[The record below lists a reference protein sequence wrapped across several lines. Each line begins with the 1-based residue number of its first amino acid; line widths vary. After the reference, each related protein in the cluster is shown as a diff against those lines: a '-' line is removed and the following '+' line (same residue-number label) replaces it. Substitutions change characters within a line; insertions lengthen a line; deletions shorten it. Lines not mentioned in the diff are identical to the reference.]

1 MNKPLATTAVADT
14 AERLRATFAS
24 GRTRPA
30 AWRRDQLSALEAMLT
45 AHEDD
50 FAAALKADLGKGA
63 REAYLTEI
71 EFLRGEARRTRRHLH
86 KWMKPRRVATPLFA
100 LPGRARIAADPLGV
114 ALIMAPWNYPLM
126 LALSP
131 LIGAIAAGDC
141 AVVKPSEIAPH
152 TSAAI
157 AKHLPACLDTEAFA
171 VVEGG
176 VETATALLDQ
186 RWDKIFYTGNAA
198 VGRIVMAAA
207 AKHLTPVTL
216 ELGGKSPAIVLD
228 DAAIDVA
235 ARRIVW
241 GKFLNAGQ
249 TCVAPD
255 YVLVERSHEAAL
267 LEALTQAITEFYGP
281 DPARSDDFARIVNA
295 RHFERLKPLLD
306 DGTTVTG
313 GQSDADDR
321 YIAPTVLSD
330 VTLESAVMRD
340 EIFGPILPVL
350 PVDGL
355 DEAVAFVTARPKPLA
370 LYVFTESRAAA
381 NRVISETSAGGMA
394 VNETVLHLAVPSL
407 PFGGV
412 GESGTGAYHGEFSFR
427 AFSHEK
433 AVLSRWS
440 RPDLKFRYPPVTKR
454 KFKLLKRFL

>member
-1 MNKPLATTAVADT
+1 MNEPIAPSAVSKT
-14 AERLRATFAS
+14 VERLRETFAA

-71 EFLRGEARRTRRHLH
+71 EFLRSEARRTRRSLH

-100 LPGRARIAADPLGV
+100 QPGRARIVAESLGV
-114 ALIMAPWNYPLM
+114 VLIMAPWNYPLM

-131 LIGAIAAGDC
+131 LIGAIAAGNC

-157 AKHLPACLDTEAFA
+157 AKHLPACLDTDAIA

-249 TCVAPD
+249 TCIAPD
-255 YVLVERSHEAAL
+255 FVLAHAAIKPAL
-267 LEALTQAITEFYGP
+267 LQRLPPLIERFYGRNAQQSP
-281 DPARSDDFARIVNA
+281 DYDASSAI
-295 RHFERLKPLLD
+295 
-306 DGTTVTG
+306 GTC
-313 GQSDADDR
+313 
-321 YIAPTVLSD
+321 
-330 VTLESAVMRD
+330 
-340 EIFGPILPVL
+340 
-350 PVDGL
+350 
-355 DEAVAFVTARPKPLA
+355 
-370 LYVFTESRAAA
+370 
-381 NRVISETSAGGMA
+381 
-394 VNETVLHLAVPSL
+394 
-407 PFGGV
+407 
-412 GESGTGAYHGEFSFR
+412 SG
-427 AFSHEK
+427 
-433 AVLSRWS
+433 
-440 RPDLKFRYPPVTKR
+440 
-454 KFKLLKRFL
+454 

>member
-1 MNKPLATTAVADT
+1 MNKPLAKPAIADT
-14 AERLRATFAS
+14 VERLRTAFAD

-30 AWRRDQLSALEAMLT
+30 SWRRAQLAALEAMLD
-45 AHEDD
+45 AQEGE
-50 FAAALKADLGKGA
+50 FAGALKADLGKSEI
-63 REAYLTEI
+63 EAYMTEI
-71 EFLRGEARRTRRHLH
+71 EFLRSEARHARRKLNA
-86 KWMKPRRVATPLFA
+86 WMRPRRVATPLLA
-100 LPGRARIAADPLGV
+100 QPGRARLVAEPLGV
-114 ALIMAPWNYPLM
+114 ALIIAPWNYPLM

-131 LIGAIAAGDC
+131 LIGAIAAGN
-141 AVVKPSEIAPH
+141 AAAVKPSEIAPH

-157 AKHLPACLDTEAFA
+157 AKHLPAYLDPDAVA

-176 VETATALLDQ
+176 VEAATALLGE

-207 AKHLTPVTL
+207 AQHLTPVTL
-216 ELGGKSPAIVLD
+216 ELGGKSPCIVLA
-228 DAAIDVA
+228 DAEVDVA

-255 YVLVERSHEAAL
+255 YVLVERSQEAAL
-267 LEALTQAITEFYGP
+267 LGALTAAIAEFYGP
-281 DPARSDDFARIVNA
+281 DPAGSEDFARIVND
-295 RHFERLKPLLD
+295 RHFARLVPLLN
-306 DGTTVTG
+306 DGEVVAG
-313 GQSDADDR
+313 GASDAGTR
-321 YIAPTVLSD
+321 YIAPTVLTK
-330 VTLESAVMRD
+330 VALGSAVMRD

-355 DEAVAFVTARPKPLA
+355 DEAIAFVRTRPKPLA
-370 LYVFTESRAAA
+370 LYLFSESRAAA
-381 NRVISETSAGGMA
+381 ARVTAQTSAGGMA

-412 GESGTGAYHGEFSFR
+412 GESGIGAYHGEFSFR

-433 AVLSRWS
+433 AVLARWS
-440 RPDLKFRYPPVTKR
+440 RPDLRLRYPPMTRR
-454 KFKLLKRFL
+454 KFGILKRFL

>member
-1 MNKPLATTAVADT
+1 MNKPLSTSAVADT
-14 AERLRATFAS
+14 VERLRDTFAQ

-30 AWRRDQLSALEAMLT
+30 AWRRAQLSALEAMLT

-71 EFLRGEARRTRRHLH
+71 EFLRSEARRTRRSVH
-86 KWMKPRRVATPLFA
+86 KWMRPRRVATPLFA

-131 LIGAIAAGDC
+131 LIGAIAAGNC

-157 AKHLPACLDTEAFA
+157 AKHLPACLDTDAFA

-228 DAAIDVA
+228 DAQIDVA

-255 YVLVERSHEAAL
+255 YVLVTRGRQADLLAAL
-267 LEALTQAITEFYGP
+267 TRTIAEFYGP
-281 DPARSDDFARIVNA
+281 EPARSEDFARIVNA
-295 RHFERLKPLLD
+295 RHFERLKPMLD
-306 DGTTVTG
+306 DGTIVTG
-313 GQSDADDR
+313 GQSNADDR

-330 VTLESAVMRD
+330 VALDSAVMRE

-350 PVDGL
+350 SVDGL
-355 DEAVAFVTARPKPLA
+355 DEAIAVVNARPKPLA
-370 LYVFTESRAAA
+370 LYLFTETRAAA
-381 NRVISETSAGGMA
+381 DRVMTETSAGGMA

-440 RPDLKFRYPPVTKR
+440 RPDLRFRYPPVTAK